1 MGCSGYS
8 SEKDRLLY
16 TTEMDDYVIKPVT
29 FDKLE
34 QIMRLFYF
42 DWFFLYSKN
51 ILLLILFFNGKFRV
65 IKSHLYLWK

>member
-42 DWFFLYSKN
+42 DWFCLY
-51 ILLLILFFNGKFRV
+51 IIEIF
-65 IKSHLYLWK
+65 YY